1 MPSHLEKVF
10 IVLALVGMPG
20 SGKSTVGRQLARK
33 LGVGFVDCDQVIE
46 MRIACPIK
54 DYFASQG
61 EAAFRDIE
69 TQVIDDMTR
78 TACGVLATG
87 GGAVLREANRLLL
100 RERTH
105 VIYLRVQPEEIYRRL
120 RHDQQRPLLQVD
132 DPKLKIKQLF
142 EERDP
147 HYQAA
152 AHFVI
157 ETSRPRIPT
166 MITMIISQLELAG
179 LLPIETAAS

>member
-1 MPSHLEKVF
+1 M
-10 IVLALVGMPG
+10 LALVGMPG

-46 MRIACPIK
+46 LRIGGAIK
-54 DYFASQG
+54 DYFASHG
-61 EAAFRDIE
+61 ESAFRDLE
-69 TQVIDDMTR
+69 SQVIDDMTR

-87 GGAVLREANRLLL
+87 GGAVLREANRQLL

-105 VIYLRVQPEEIYRRL
+105 VIYLRVQPDEIYRRL

-132 DPKLKIKQLF
+132 DPKQKIMQLF

-166 MITMIISQLELAG
+166 MVNMIVTQLELAG
-179 LLPIETAAS
+179 LLPNETTAT

>member
-1 MPSHLEKVF
+1 M
-10 IVLALVGMPG
+10 LALVGMPG

-157 ETSRPRIPT
+157 ETNRPRIPT

-179 LLPIETAAS
+179 LLPIETAAP